1 MAGYVD
7 PFAHRLRGE
16 GSREGGGGS
25 DDVEDEVELEIV
37 DLTDE
42 PVDETGG
49 SAGADLSVV

>member
-25 DDVEDEVELEIV
+25 DEVEDEVELEIV

-42 PVDETGG
+42 PVEETGG
-49 SAGADLSVV
+49 SGAAMSVV

>member
-25 DDVEDEVELEIV
+25 DEVVDDEVELEIV

-42 PVDETGG
+42 PVEETGG
-49 SAGADLSVV
+49 SGAAMSVV